1 MKGKTMKKRKL
12 NPNNEA
18 DRAYVQSVWDS
29 FDDDDISTERL
40 IAMVADTC
48 ELDYEDVLEFMY
60 EEQDND

>member
-1 MKGKTMKKRKL
+1 MKKRKL

>member
-1 MKGKTMKKRKL
+1 MKKRKL
-12 NPNNEA
+12 NPNNEE

-48 ELDYEDVLEFMY
+48 GLDYEDVLEFMY